1 MRKLEIKQLTHC
13 FEIDTGDQQD
23 PQEFATLFLNTIE
36 EALRTSTSNPNSSS
50 PALPRLISSIFK
62 GTLTQVVVCKTCNN
76 RSPRRYDDD
85 LRLPITRMAA
95 NVQESIDAYL
105 EPEILSGENMYFCE
119 NCGKKTK
126 AEKFIEVRMGKKR
139 SATLKL

>member
-13 FEIDTGDQQD
+13 FEIDTDVQQD

-36 EALRTSTSNPNSSS
+36 E
-50 PALPRLISSIFK
+50 ALPRLISSIFK
-62 GTLTQVVVCKTCNN
+62 GTLTQVVVCKMCNN
-76 RSPRRYDDD
+76 RSPRRYYDD

-105 EPEILSGENMYFCE
+105 EPEILSGETMYFCE